1 MAALCNRAGH
11 YIFALWFL
19 SIFLPVFL
27 LFLASSQRPQIGCLP
42 YFNTW
47 CGLSANLKRMSQMC
61 CTRLVGNAGPKKW
74 PKIHHLAPSHNFVAL
89 YLRN

>member
-47 CGLSANLKRMSQMC
+47 CGISANSECRCEMC
-61 CTRLVGNAGPKKW
+61 CTRLAGNTGRKNDEKNC
-74 PKIHHLAPSHNFVAL
+74 HLRTIAQLCRAIC
-89 YLRN
+89 